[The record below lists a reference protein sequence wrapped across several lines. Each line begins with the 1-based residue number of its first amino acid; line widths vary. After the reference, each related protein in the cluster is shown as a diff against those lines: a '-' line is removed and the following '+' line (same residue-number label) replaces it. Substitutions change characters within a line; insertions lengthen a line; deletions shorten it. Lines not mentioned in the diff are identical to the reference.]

1 MRSFHILSLVACFAL
16 CLAACSSDRP
26 AQVVELHHFTADN
39 LDGIISRTQTRLDNL
54 ISSDGGGSLRI
65 DADGPATIRLYEL
78 RNLDIEDARLI
89 YRARLRT
96 ENVQGRA
103 YLEMWCV
110 SPQGEFFSRDLDSP
124 LTGTNEW
131 TTEETPFF
139 IQKGQH
145 ADGVKLNLVME
156 GSGTVWIDDIRLL
169 EGPLNP

>member
-1 MRSFHILSLVACFAL
+1 
-16 CLAACSSDRP
+16 LAGCGSDRP
-26 AQVVELHHFTADN
+26 VQLVELHHFAADD
-39 LDGIISRTQTRLDNL
+39 LDGLISRTQIRLDNL
-54 ISSDGGGSLRI
+54 ISSDAGGSLRI
-65 DADGPATIRLYEL
+65 DADGPATVRLYEL

-103 YLEMWCV
+103 YLEMWCL
-110 SPQGEFFSRDLDSP
+110 SPQGEFFSRDLQSS

-145 ADGVKLNLVME
+145 ANGVKLNLVME

-169 EGPLNP
+169 EGPLGP

>member
-1 MRSFHILSLVACFAL
+1 MRSIPVVIVVTCAAL
-16 CLAACSSDRP
+16 CLAACGSEQQQP
-26 AQVVELHHFTADN
+26 LVELHHFTADN

-54 ISSDGGGSLRI
+54 VSSDGGGSLRI
-65 DADGPATIRLYEL
+65 EADGPATIRLYEL
-78 RNLDIEDARLI
+78 RNLDIEDARLV

-103 YLEMWCV
+103 YLEMWCL

-124 LTGTNEW
+124 LTGTNAW

-145 ADGVKLNLVME
+145 ANGVKLNLVME

-169 EGPLNP
+169 EGPLSP